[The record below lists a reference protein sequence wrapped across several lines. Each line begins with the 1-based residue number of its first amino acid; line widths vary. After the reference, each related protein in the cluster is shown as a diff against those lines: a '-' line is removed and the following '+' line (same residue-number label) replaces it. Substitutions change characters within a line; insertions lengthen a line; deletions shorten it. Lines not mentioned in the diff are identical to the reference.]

1 MELITDL
8 PLVNSYDSV
17 LVVVDRFTKMAHFTP
32 CSKTISG
39 EGMAHLLL
47 NNVVRLHGLLDDV
60 ITDHKPQFISHFWQ
74 HLVQILGI
82 FVKLCSAYQA
92 QIDGQ
97 TESVNQ
103 ILEQY
108 LWCSISYQ

>member
-1 MELITDL
+1 MDLITDL
-8 PLVNSYDSV
+8 HLVNNYDSV

-82 FVKLCSAYQA
+82 FVKLS
-92 QIDGQ
+92 
-97 TESVNQ
+97 
-103 ILEQY
+103 
-108 LWCSISYQ
+108 